1 MHSLRH
7 ALPLAF
13 ALGAVL
19 PACQRD
25 PASVAVAPVA
35 QASPTAAPTS
45 PGAREMPA
53 SLAARYTC
61 HGECAGISHELDL
74 LADGTYWQRGMPPV
88 GEGVENSERGHWSI
102 DQDGRRLVL
111 SPSDRDG
118 PPLYFERVADGEIT
132 LVGTDGVMVD
142 MSYTLKN
149 TGG

>member
-1 MHSLRH
+1 MHPLRH
-7 ALPLAF
+7 ALPLALV
-13 ALGAVL
+13 LGALL

-25 PASVAVAPVA
+25 PAPDAAAPVT
-35 QASPTAAPTS
+35 QAAPAAAPAS
-45 PGAREMPA
+45 PGAREIPA
-53 SLAARYTC
+53 SLAAHYAC

-74 LADGTYWQRGMPPV
+74 LADGTYRQRGMPPV
-88 GEGVENSERGHWSI
+88 GEGVEASERGHWAI

-142 MSYTLKN
+142 MSYTLKK